1 MNPNP
6 NSAAPNLGTEKF
18 AALLTATINQ
28 ANHLAPGAT
37 NDEIG
42 QCLRGGIGTF
52 MVQGEIC
59 SKVLAMHG
67 EQIAA
72 LSQTLLMSTW
82 HPPIT
87 GVIQAANFGGL
98 IPTESCS
105 FSSEKSYSGC
115 SVSAG
120 VARPEKGIYNIPIPM
135 APFQREPEKMRDFP
149 ARILINVVF

>member
-1 MNPNP
+1 MNPN
-6 NSAAPNLGTEKF
+6 SELETKRF
-18 AALLTATINQ
+18 ADLL
-28 ANHLAPGAT
+28 ANTLARADHLA
-37 NDEIG
+37 NDELG
-42 QCLRGGIGTF
+42 QTLRSAIGTF
-52 MVQGEIC
+52 MVLGEIC
-59 SKVLAMHG
+59 SKVLAIHG
-67 EQIAA
+67 EQIGA

-82 HPPIT
+82 HLPIT
-87 GVIQAANFGGL
+87 GVIQAANLGVL
-98 IPTESCS
+98 VPTESCT

>member
-6 NSAAPNLGTEKF
+6 VPAAETKRF
-18 AALLTATINQ
+18 AALLANMMDQTNQ
-28 ANHLAPGAT
+28 LSASAT
-37 NDEIG
+37 NDELSQTLHTAIA
-42 QCLRGGIGTF
+42 TF
-52 MVQGEIC
+52 MVQGKIC
-59 SKVLAMHG
+59 SKVLAIHG
-67 EQIAA
+67 EQIGA

-87 GVIQAANFGGL
+87 GVIQAANLGVL
-98 IPTESCS
+98 IPTESCT

-120 VARPEKGIYNIPIPM
+120 VARPAKGIYNIPIPM

>member
-1 MNPNP
+1 
-6 NSAAPNLGTEKF
+6 
-18 AALLTATINQ
+18 
-28 ANHLAPGAT
+28 
-37 NDEIG
+37 
-42 QCLRGGIGTF
+42 

-135 APFQREPEKMRDFP
+135 ALFQRESLKKGEIFQPES
-149 ARILINVVF
+149 